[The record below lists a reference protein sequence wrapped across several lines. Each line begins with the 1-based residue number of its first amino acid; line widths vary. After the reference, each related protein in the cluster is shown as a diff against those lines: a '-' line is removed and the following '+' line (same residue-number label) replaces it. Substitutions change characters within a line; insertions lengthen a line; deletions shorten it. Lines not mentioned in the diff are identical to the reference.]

1 MPVASLDSGQY
12 SRKEIEKY
20 EAIYGRNFVSPGG
33 LATTQEFCAMLD
45 LQAGVRVLD
54 VGCGLGGAAF
64 YMAEHFAAQVD
75 GLDLSLNM
83 LAFAQERSASLGLSE
98 RVHLIHG
105 DILQFQPA
113 EPYERIYSRD
123 VFLHIHDKTHLFA
136 TLYRCLQSG
145 GKLLFTDYCCGEGEK
160 SEEFADYI
168 QQRQYALCS
177 VAEYGS
183 LLQQA
188 GFINVKAEDRTAQFI
203 DILQQEAARLPDSSL
218 DSASKDALQQSW
230 QSKIARAQL
239 GEQRWGLFQAQ
250 SY

>member
-1 MPVASLDSGQY
+1 MASLDSGQY

-20 EAIYGRNFVSPGG
+20 EAIYGHNFVSPGG

-45 LQAGVRVLD
+45 LHDGMGVLD

-75 GLDLSLNM
+75 GLDLSSNM
-83 LAFAQERSASLGLSE
+83 LAFAHERCASLGLSD

-105 DILQFQPA
+105 DILEFQPA
-113 EPYERIYSRD
+113 APYARIYSRD
-123 VFLHIHDKTHLFA
+123 VFLHIQDKARLFT
-136 TLYRCLQSG
+136 TLYRCLQPG
-145 GKLLFTDYCCGEGEK
+145 GKLLFTDYCCGEEEK

-168 QQRQYALCS
+168 QQRQYALCT
-177 VAEYGS
+177 VAEYGG

-188 GFINVKAEDRTAQFI
+188 GFVNVQAADRTAQFI
-203 DILQQEAARLPDSSL
+203 EILYEEAARLPQTSL
-218 DSASKDALQQSW
+218 DPASKAALQESW
-230 QSKIARAQL
+230 QSKIARSQR

-250 SY
+250 R